1 MREALGKTGAGWR
14 TPLHLREQY
23 QRKVLQILSGDFQ
36 RFINSQPY
44 KSFALFCEL
53 ADMARSKI
61 ITLTT
66 ALEGGTA
73 AAPKQES
80 EREVSTPGR
89 KIALVWWS
97 DNSPAM
103 AVLKEL
109 TFRSVAGHKFRCS
122 TLFNKPR
129 HDQINVLK
137 YEPEQS
143 TEKSG

>member
-1 MREALGKTGAGWR
+1 MREALGKTEAGWR

-36 RFINSQPY
+36 RFINSQPN

-97 DNSPAM
+97 DNS
-103 AVLKEL
+103 LKDSCDGCAQGIN
-109 TFRSVAGHKFRCS
+109 FQVCCWS
-122 TLFNKPR
+122 
-129 HDQINVLK
+129 QIQV
-137 YEPEQS
+137 
-143 TEKSG
+143 

>member
-1 MREALGKTGAGWR
+1 MREALGKRRAGWR

-36 RFINSQPY
+36 RFINSQPH

-53 ADMARSKI
+53 ADIAKSKI

-80 EREVSTPGR
+80 DKSQHLG
-89 KIALVWWS
+89 
-97 DNSPAM
+97 
-103 AVLKEL
+103 
-109 TFRSVAGHKFRCS
+109 
-122 TLFNKPR
+122 
-129 HDQINVLK
+129 
-137 YEPEQS
+137 
-143 TEKSG
+143 EKSLGMVE

>member
-1 MREALGKTGAGWR
+1 MREALGKTVACWR

-36 RFINSQPY
+36 RFINSQPN

-66 ALEGGTA
+66 ALEGGAA

-80 EREVSTPGR
+80 
-89 KIALVWWS
+89 
-97 DNSPAM
+97 D
-103 AVLKEL
+103 
-109 TFRSVAGHKFRCS
+109 RSQHLG
-122 TLFNKPR
+122 
-129 HDQINVLK
+129 
-137 YEPEQS
+137 
-143 TEKSG
+143 EK